1 MSAVLV
7 GFLLHVSSAGG
18 LCALNTDV
26 SLLLLGRAGA
36 VVALRRD
43 RLGRRVQHCWPSG
56 VSSADAGER
65 SGFSSLGKE
74 RQ

>member
-7 GFLLHVSSAGG
+7 GCVLHVSSVGG
-18 LCALNTDV
+18 LQAPNMDV
-26 SLLLLGRAGA
+26 SLLPGREGA
-36 VVALRRD
+36 VVALQRD
-43 RLGRRVQHCWPSG
+43 RLGRRVQCCWPSG
-56 VSSADAGER
+56 VWSADPGER